1 MCLKYGYGTQY
12 FGCEICGMN
21 YEIEFKMIE
30 IKDLTK
36 IQKRELVKDDI
47 FEADVEQV
55 EDIADEYCKG
65 IMARI
70 ETLLGLDCKVKYVG
84 CTDRIGN
91 FEFKVSCNDVEY
103 AVIFQMDTYEWNR
116 QFTVKIGYSQIRI
129 GMPVPQMR
137 ERIEG
142 YDHFLEKLKISIK
155 NALIRDW
162 YKCVWIKDNQSLELS
177 KEVYSDIYMAENEL
191 RAFISRIMIEHF
203 GIEWHDRPEFYKLK
217 ASIEE
222 NAIIIKRNVPNFN
235 NIDVNLYTVT
245 LEKLMDT
252 VKADIYSDVMLDSPE
267 MQKLIK
273 ERIFATTHLDK
284 MQSALE
290 FLKNRYV
297 KKYNI
302 WERFFKPLIVDP
314 IRWEELLSSFIANRN
329 HVAHNKLLDYASKE
343 TMLSDTREFRRFIQ
357 EAVIKF
363 DKENCSEEV
372 EETLQAIADQR
383 EYEREAQ
390 LEIIESESGVKI
402 RDKGEI
408 LKLFQDT
415 VDDIYTDAVNKIY
428 FDEGLEIVGECNVQD
443 DTDEQLLFTIEG
455 RENKKLEIFGIVDID
470 DSEGA
475 ASAMQI
481 RVYNTD
487 ENTIN
492 GNIGYMN
499 GEAEYNSEQT
509 SHMPVV
515 MDSYDDSCVE
525 VIKNAIDDF
534 LKKQR
539 EDEEIIFYEEK
550 RMAEEDWSAEE
561 AEALEGH

>member
-1 MCLKYGYGTQY
+1 
-12 FGCEICGMN
+12 MN

-30 IKDLTK
+30 IKDLSK
-36 IQKRELVKDDI
+36 IQKRKMVKDDI

-55 EDIADEYCKG
+55 EDIADEYCQG

-70 ETLLGLDCKVKYVG
+70 ETLFGSDCKVKYIG

-91 FEFKVSCNDVEY
+91 FEFKVSYKDVEY
-103 AVIFQMDTYEWNR
+103 TVIFQMDTYEWNR
-116 QFTVKIGYSQIRI
+116 QFTVKIGYSQIRVGI
-129 GMPVPQMR
+129 PVPQMR
-137 ERIEG
+137 EKVAG
-142 YDHFLEKLKISIK
+142 YDHFLEKLKINIK

-177 KEVYSDIYMAENEL
+177 REVYSDIYMAENEL

-203 GIEWHDRPEFYKLK
+203 GIDWHDRPEFYKLK

-222 NAIIIKRNVPNFN
+222 NAVIIKRNVPNFN

-252 VKADIYSDVMLDSPE
+252 VMADIYSDAMQDSSE

-273 ERIFATTHLDK
+273 ERIFATTQLDK
-284 MQSALE
+284 MKSALD

-314 IRWEELLSSFIANRN
+314 VRWEELLTSFIANRN
-329 HVAHNKLLDYASKE
+329 HVAHNKLLDYMSKE
-343 TMLSDTREFRRFIQ
+343 TMLSDTREFRRFIR

-363 DKENCSEEV
+363 DEENCSEEV

-383 EYEREAQ
+383 EYEQEARM
-390 LEIIESESGVKI
+390 EIIESESGVKI
-402 RDKGEI
+402 RDKKEI
-408 LKLFQDT
+408 IKLFQDT
-415 VDDIYTDAVNKIY
+415 IDEIYTDAVNKVY
-428 FDEGLEIVGECNVQD
+428 FDEGIEVLGECKLQD
-443 DTDEQLLFTIEG
+443 SVDEQLLFSITG
-455 RENKKLEIFGIVDID
+455 RSSKKLEIYGVIDID

-481 RVYNTD
+481 RVYSAD
-487 ENTIN
+487 ENIVN
-492 GNIGYMN
+492 GDIEYVN
-499 GEAEYNSEQT
+499 GGAEYSPEQT

-515 MDSYDDSCVE
+515 MDSYDDSNAE
-525 VIKNAIDDF
+525 IIKNAVDEF
-534 LKKQR
+534 LERER
-539 EDEEIIFYEEK
+539 EDEAIIFYEEK
-550 RMAEEDWSAEE
+550 RMAEEDWHAEE
-561 AEALEGH
+561 MDALESNQE

>member
-1 MCLKYGYGTQY
+1 
-12 FGCEICGMN
+12 MN

-30 IKDLTK
+30 IKDLSK
-36 IQKRELVKDDI
+36 IQKRKMVKDDI

-55 EDIADEYCKG
+55 EDIADEYCQG

-70 ETLLGLDCKVKYVG
+70 ETLFGSDCKVKYIG

-91 FEFKVSCNDVEY
+91 FEFKVSYKDVEY
-103 AVIFQMDTYEWNR
+103 TVIFQMDTYEWNR
-116 QFTVKIGYSQIRI
+116 QFTIKIGYSQIRVGI
-129 GMPVPQMR
+129 PVPQMR
-137 ERIEG
+137 EKIAG

-177 KEVYSDIYMAENEL
+177 REVYSDIYMAENEL

-203 GIEWHDRPEFYKLK
+203 GIDWHDRPEFYKLK

-222 NAIIIKRNVPNFN
+222 NAVIIKRNVPNFN

-252 VKADIYSDVMLDSPE
+252 VKADIYSDAMLDSPE

-284 MQSALE
+284 MKSALD

-302 WERFFKPLIVDP
+302 WEKFFKPLIAVP
-314 IRWEELLSSFIANRN
+314 VKWEELLTSFIANRN
-329 HVAHNKLLDYASKE
+329 HVAHNKLLDYMSKE
-343 TMLSDTREFRRFIQ
+343 TMLSDTREFRRFIR

-363 DKENCSEEV
+363 EEENCSEEV

-383 EYEREAQ
+383 EYEQEARM
-390 LEIIESESGVKI
+390 EIIESESGVKI
-402 RDKGEI
+402 RDKKEI

-415 VDDIYTDAVNKIY
+415 VDEIYTDAVNKVY
-428 FDEGLEIVGECNVQD
+428 FDEGLEVLGECKLQD
-443 DTDEQLLFTIEG
+443 SVDEQLLFSITG
-455 RENKKLEIFGIVDID
+455 RSSKKLEIYGVIDID
-470 DSEGA
+470 DSEGT

-481 RVYNTD
+481 RVYSAD
-487 ENTIN
+487 ENIVN
-492 GNIGYMN
+492 GDIGYMN
-499 GEAEYNSEQT
+499 GEAEYSPEQT
-509 SHMPVV
+509 SYMPVV
-515 MDSYDDSCVE
+515 MDSYDDSNAE
-525 VIKNAIDDF
+525 IIKNAVDEC
-534 LKKQR
+534 LER
-539 EDEEIIFYEEK
+539 ERENEAIVFFEEK
-550 RMAEEDWSAEE
+550 RMAEEDWHAEE
-561 AEALEGH
+561 MDALESNQE

>member
-1 MCLKYGYGTQY
+1 
-12 FGCEICGMN
+12 MN

-30 IKDLTK
+30 IKDFSK
-36 IQKRELVKDDI
+36 IQKRKMVKDDI

-55 EDIADEYCKG
+55 EDIADEYCQG

-70 ETLLGLDCKVKYVG
+70 ETLFGSDCKVKYIG

-91 FEFKVSCNDVEY
+91 FEFKVSYKDVEY
-103 AVIFQMDTYEWNR
+103 TVIFQMDTYEWNR
-116 QFTVKIGYSQIRI
+116 QFTVKIGYSQIRVGI
-129 GMPVPQMR
+129 PVPQMR
-137 ERIEG
+137 EKVAG
-142 YDHFLEKLKISIK
+142 YDHFLEKLKINIK

-177 KEVYSDIYMAENEL
+177 REVYSDIYMAENEL

-203 GIEWHDRPEFYKLK
+203 GIDWHDRPEFYKLK

-222 NAIIIKRNVPNFN
+222 NAVIIKRNVPNFN

-252 VKADIYSDVMLDSPE
+252 VMADIYSDAMQDSSE

-273 ERIFATTHLDK
+273 ERIFATTQLDK
-284 MQSALE
+284 MKSALD

-314 IRWEELLSSFIANRN
+314 VRWEELLTSFIANRN
-329 HVAHNKLLDYASKE
+329 HVAHNKLLDYMSKE
-343 TMLSDTREFRRFIQ
+343 TMLSDTREFRRFIR

-363 DKENCSEEV
+363 DEENCSEEV

-383 EYEREAQ
+383 EYEQEARM
-390 LEIIESESGVKI
+390 EIIESESGVKI
-402 RDKGEI
+402 RDKKEI
-408 LKLFQDT
+408 IKLFQDT
-415 VDDIYTDAVNKIY
+415 IDEIYTDAVNKVY
-428 FDEGLEIVGECNVQD
+428 FDEGIEVLGECKLQD
-443 DTDEQLLFTIEG
+443 SVDEQLLFSITG
-455 RENKKLEIFGIVDID
+455 RSSKKLEIYGVIDID

-481 RVYNTD
+481 RVYSAD
-487 ENTIN
+487 ENIVN
-492 GNIGYMN
+492 GDIEYVN
-499 GEAEYNSEQT
+499 GEAEYSPEQT

-515 MDSYDDSCVE
+515 MDSYDDSNAE
-525 VIKNAIDDF
+525 IIKNAVDEF
-534 LKKQR
+534 LERER
-539 EDEEIIFYEEK
+539 EDEAIIFYEEK
-550 RMAEEDWSAEE
+550 RMAEEDWHAEE
-561 AEALEGH
+561 MDALESNQE

>member
-1 MCLKYGYGTQY
+1 
-12 FGCEICGMN
+12 MN

-30 IKDLTK
+30 IKDLSK
-36 IQKRELVKDDI
+36 IQKRRMVKDDI

-55 EDIADEYCKG
+55 EDIADEYCQG
-65 IMARI
+65 IMERI
-70 ETLLGLDCKVKYVG
+70 ETLFGSDCKVKYVG

-91 FEFKVSCNDVEY
+91 FEFKVSNNDVEY
-103 AVIFQMDTYEWNR
+103 TVIFQMDTYEWNR
-116 QFTVKIGYSQIRI
+116 QFTVKIGYSQIRVGI
-129 GMPVPQMR
+129 PVPQMR
-137 ERIEG
+137 EKVAG
-142 YDHFLEKLKISIK
+142 YDHFLEKLKINIK

-177 KEVYSDIYMAENEL
+177 REVYSDIYMAENEL

-203 GIEWHDRPEFYKLK
+203 GIDWHDRPEFYKLK

-222 NAIIIKRNVPNFN
+222 NAVIIKRNVPNFN

-252 VKADIYSDVMLDSPE
+252 VMADIYSDAMQDSAE

-302 WERFFKPLIVDP
+302 WERFFKPLIAEPV
-314 IRWEELLSSFIANRN
+314 RWEELLTSFIANRN
-329 HVAHNKLLDYASKE
+329 HVAHNKLLDYMSKE
-343 TMLSDTREFRRFIQ
+343 TMLNDTREFRRLIRD
-357 EAVIKF
+357 AVIRF
-363 DKENCSEEV
+363 EEENCSEEV

-383 EYEREAQ
+383 EYEQEARM
-390 LEIIESESGVKI
+390 EIIESESGVKI
-402 RDKGEI
+402 RDKKEI

-415 VDDIYTDAVNKIY
+415 IDEIYTDAVNKVY
-428 FDEGLEIVGECNVQD
+428 FDEGIEVLGECKLQD
-443 DTDEQLLFTIEG
+443 SVEEQLLFSITG
-455 RENKKLEIFGIVDID
+455 RSGKKLEIYGVMDVD
-470 DSEGA
+470 DSEGT

-481 RVYNTD
+481 RVYSAD

-492 GNIGYMN
+492 CDIGYMN
-499 GEAEYNSEQT
+499 GEAEYSPEQT

-515 MDSYDDSCVE
+515 MDSYDDGNAE
-525 VIKNAIDDF
+525 IIKNAVDEF
-534 LKKQR
+534 LERER
-539 EDEEIIFYEEK
+539 EDGAIIFYEEK
-550 RMAEEDWSAEE
+550 RIAEKDWHAEEM
-561 AEALEGH
+561 EALESNQE

>member
-1 MCLKYGYGTQY
+1 
-12 FGCEICGMN
+12 MN

-30 IKDLTK
+30 IKDLSK
-36 IQKRELVKDDI
+36 IQKRKMVKDDI

-55 EDIADEYCKG
+55 EDIADEYCQG

-70 ETLLGLDCKVKYVG
+70 ETLFGSDCKVKYIG

-91 FEFKVSCNDVEY
+91 FEFKVSYKDVEY
-103 AVIFQMDTYEWNR
+103 TVIFQMDTYEWNR
-116 QFTVKIGYSQIRI
+116 QFTIKIGYSQIRVGI
-129 GMPVPQMR
+129 PVPQMR
-137 ERIEG
+137 EKIAG

-177 KEVYSDIYMAENEL
+177 REVYSDIYMAENEL

-203 GIEWHDRPEFYKLK
+203 GIDWHDRPEFYKLK

-222 NAIIIKRNVPNFN
+222 NAVIIKRNVPNFN

-252 VKADIYSDVMLDSPE
+252 VKADIYSDAMLDSPE

-284 MQSALE
+284 MKSALD

-302 WERFFKPLIVDP
+302 WEKFFKPLIAVP
-314 IRWEELLSSFIANRN
+314 VKWEELLTSFIANRN
-329 HVAHNKLLDYASKE
+329 HVAHNKLLDYMSKE
-343 TMLSDTREFRRFIQ
+343 TMLSDTREFRRFIR

-363 DKENCSEEV
+363 DEENCSEEV

-383 EYEREAQ
+383 EYEQEARM
-390 LEIIESESGVKI
+390 EIIESESGVKI
-402 RDKGEI
+402 RDKKEI

-415 VDDIYTDAVNKIY
+415 VDEIYTDAVNKVY
-428 FDEGLEIVGECNVQD
+428 FDEEIEVLGECKLQD
-443 DTDEQLLFTIEG
+443 SVDEQLLFSITG
-455 RENKKLEIFGIVDID
+455 RSSKKLEIYGVIDID
-470 DSEGA
+470 DSEGT

-481 RVYNTD
+481 RVYSAD
-487 ENTIN
+487 ENIVN
-492 GNIGYMN
+492 GDIGYMN
-499 GEAEYNSEQT
+499 GEAEYSPEQT
-509 SHMPVV
+509 SYMPVV
-515 MDSYDDSCVE
+515 MDSYDDSNAE
-525 VIKNAIDDF
+525 IIKNAVDEC
-534 LKKQR
+534 LER
-539 EDEEIIFYEEK
+539 ERENEAIVFFEEK
-550 RMAEEDWSAEE
+550 RMAEEDWHAEE
-561 AEALEGH
+561 MDALESNQE

>member
-1 MCLKYGYGTQY
+1 
-12 FGCEICGMN
+12 MN

-30 IKDLTK
+30 IKDLSK
-36 IQKRELVKDDI
+36 IQKRKMVKDDI

-55 EDIADEYCKG
+55 EDIADEYCQG

-70 ETLLGLDCKVKYVG
+70 ETLFGSDCKVKYIG

-91 FEFKVSCNDVEY
+91 FEFKVSYKDVEY
-103 AVIFQMDTYEWNR
+103 TVIFQMDTYEWNR
-116 QFTVKIGYSQIRI
+116 QFTVKIGYSQIRVGI
-129 GMPVPQMR
+129 PVPQMR
-137 ERIEG
+137 EKVAG
-142 YDHFLEKLKISIK
+142 YDHFLEKLKINIK

-177 KEVYSDIYMAENEL
+177 REVYSDIYMAENEL

-203 GIEWHDRPEFYKLK
+203 GIDWHDRPEFYKLK

-222 NAIIIKRNVPNFN
+222 NAVIIKRNVPNFN

-252 VKADIYSDVMLDSPE
+252 VMADIYSDAMQDSSE

-273 ERIFATTHLDK
+273 ERIFATTQLDK
-284 MQSALE
+284 MKSALD

-314 IRWEELLSSFIANRN
+314 VRWEELLTSFIANRN
-329 HVAHNKLLDYASKE
+329 HVAHNKLLDYMSKE
-343 TMLSDTREFRRFIQ
+343 TMLSDTREFRRFIR

-363 DKENCSEEV
+363 DEENCSEEV

-383 EYEREAQ
+383 EYEQEARM
-390 LEIIESESGVKI
+390 EIIESESGVKI
-402 RDKGEI
+402 RDKKDI
-408 LKLFQDT
+408 IKLFQDT
-415 VDDIYTDAVNKIY
+415 IDEIYTDAVNKVY
-428 FDEGLEIVGECNVQD
+428 FDEGIEVLGECKLQD
-443 DTDEQLLFTIEG
+443 SVDEQLLFSITG
-455 RENKKLEIFGIVDID
+455 RSSKKLEIYGVIDID

-481 RVYNTD
+481 RVYSAD
-487 ENTIN
+487 ENIVN
-492 GNIGYMN
+492 GDIEYVN
-499 GEAEYNSEQT
+499 GEAEYSPEQT

-515 MDSYDDSCVE
+515 MDSYDDSNAE
-525 VIKNAIDDF
+525 IIKNAVDEF
-534 LKKQR
+534 LERER
-539 EDEEIIFYEEK
+539 EDEAILSHEEK
-550 RMAEEDWSAEE
+550 RMAEEDWHAEE
-561 AEALEGH
+561 MDALESNQE

>member
-1 MCLKYGYGTQY
+1 
-12 FGCEICGMN
+12 MN

-30 IKDLTK
+30 IKDLSK
-36 IQKRELVKDDI
+36 IQKRKMVKDDI

-55 EDIADEYCKG
+55 EDIADEYCQG

-70 ETLLGLDCKVKYVG
+70 ETLFGSDCKVKYIG

-91 FEFKVSCNDVEY
+91 FEFKVSYKDVEY
-103 AVIFQMDTYEWNR
+103 TVIFQMDTYEWNR
-116 QFTVKIGYSQIRI
+116 QFTVKIGYSQIRVGI
-129 GMPVPQMR
+129 PVPQMR
-137 ERIEG
+137 EKVAG
-142 YDHFLEKLKISIK
+142 YDHFLEKLKINIK

-177 KEVYSDIYMAENEL
+177 REVYSDIYMAENEL

-222 NAIIIKRNVPNFN
+222 NAVIIKRNVPNFN

-252 VKADIYSDVMLDSPE
+252 VKADIYSDAMLDSPK

-284 MQSALE
+284 MESALQ

-302 WERFFKPLIVDP
+302 WERFFKPLIADP
-314 IRWEELLSSFIANRN
+314 VRWEELLTSFIANRN
-329 HVAHNKLLDYASKE
+329 HVAHNKLLDYMLKE
-343 TMLSDTREFRRFIQ
+343 TMLSDTREFRRFIR

-363 DKENCSEEV
+363 DEENCSEEV

-383 EYEREAQ
+383 EYEQEARM
-390 LEIIESESGVKI
+390 EIIESESGVKI
-402 RDKGEI
+402 RDKKEI

-415 VDDIYTDAVNKIY
+415 VDEIYTDAVNKVY
-428 FDEGLEIVGECNVQD
+428 FDEGIEVLGECKLQD
-443 DTDEQLLFTIEG
+443 SVDEQLLFSITG
-455 RENKKLEIFGIVDID
+455 RNSKKLEIYGITDID
-470 DSEGA
+470 DSEGT

-481 RVYNTD
+481 RVYSAD
-487 ENTIN
+487 ENIVN
-492 GNIGYMN
+492 VNIGYMN
-499 GEAEYNSEQT
+499 GEAEYSPEQT
-509 SHMPVV
+509 SYMPVV
-515 MDSYDDSCVE
+515 MDSYDDSNAE
-525 VIKNAIDDF
+525 IIKNAVDEF
-534 LKKQR
+534 LERER
-539 EDEEIIFYEEK
+539 EDEAIVFFEEK
-550 RMAEEDWSAEE
+550 RMAKEDWYAEE
-561 AEALEGH
+561 MDALESNQE

>member
-1 MCLKYGYGTQY
+1 
-12 FGCEICGMN
+12 MN

-30 IKDLTK
+30 IKDLSK
-36 IQKRELVKDDI
+36 IQKRKIVKDDI

-55 EDIADEYCKG
+55 EDIADVYCQG

-70 ETLLGLDCKVKYVG
+70 ETLFGSDCKVKYIG

-91 FEFKVSCNDVEY
+91 FEFKVSYKDVEY
-103 AVIFQMDTYEWNR
+103 TVIFQMDTYEWNR
-116 QFTVKIGYSQIRI
+116 QFTIKIGYSQIRVGI
-129 GMPVPQMR
+129 PVPQMR
-137 ERIEG
+137 EKIAG

-177 KEVYSDIYMAENEL
+177 REVYSDIYMAENEL

-203 GIEWHDRPEFYKLK
+203 GIDWHDRPEFYKLK

-222 NAIIIKRNVPNFN
+222 NAVIIKRNVPNFN

-252 VKADIYSDVMLDSPE
+252 VMADIYSDAMQDSPE

-273 ERIFATTHLDK
+273 ERIFATTQLDK
-284 MQSALE
+284 MKSALD

-314 IRWEELLSSFIANRN
+314 VRWEELLTSFIANRN
-329 HVAHNKLLDYASKE
+329 HVAHNKLLDYMSKE
-343 TMLSDTREFRRFIQ
+343 TMLSDTREFRRFIR

-363 DKENCSEEV
+363 DEENCSEEV

-383 EYEREAQ
+383 EYEQEARM
-390 LEIIESESGVKI
+390 EIIESESGVKI
-402 RDKGEI
+402 RDKKEI

-415 VDDIYTDAVNKIY
+415 VDEIYTDAVNKVY
-428 FDEGLEIVGECNVQD
+428 FDEGIEVLGECKLQD
-443 DTDEQLLFTIEG
+443 SVDEQLLFSIIG
-455 RENKKLEIFGIVDID
+455 RSSKKLEIYGVIDID
-470 DSEGA
+470 DSEGT

-481 RVYNTD
+481 RVYSAD
-487 ENTIN
+487 ENIVN
-492 GNIGYMN
+492 GDIGYMN
-499 GEAEYNSEQT
+499 GEAEYSPEQT

-515 MDSYDDSCVE
+515 MDSYDDSNAE
-525 VIKNAIDDF
+525 IIKNAVDEF
-534 LKKQR
+534 LERER
-539 EDEEIIFYEEK
+539 EDEAIIFYEEK
-550 RMAEEDWSAEE
+550 RIAEEDWHAEE
-561 AEALEGH
+561 MEALESNQE

>member
-1 MCLKYGYGTQY
+1 
-12 FGCEICGMN
+12 MN

-30 IKDLTK
+30 IKDLSK
-36 IQKRELVKDDI
+36 IQKRKMVKDDI

-55 EDIADEYCKG
+55 EDIADEYCQG

-70 ETLLGLDCKVKYVG
+70 ETLFGSDCKVKYIG

-91 FEFKVSCNDVEY
+91 FEFKVSYKDVEY
-103 AVIFQMDTYEWNR
+103 TVIFQMDTYEWNR
-116 QFTVKIGYSQIRI
+116 QFTVKIGYSQIRVGI
-129 GMPVPQMR
+129 PVPQMR
-137 ERIEG
+137 EKVAG
-142 YDHFLEKLKISIK
+142 YDHFLEKLKINIK

-177 KEVYSDIYMAENEL
+177 REVYSDIYMAENEL

-203 GIEWHDRPEFYKLK
+203 GIDWHDRPEFYKLK

-222 NAIIIKRNVPNFN
+222 NAVIIKRNVPNFN

-252 VKADIYSDVMLDSPE
+252 VMADIYSDAMQDSSE

-273 ERIFATTHLDK
+273 ERIFATTQLDK
-284 MQSALE
+284 MKSALD

-314 IRWEELLSSFIANRN
+314 VRWEELLTSFIANRN
-329 HVAHNKLLDYASKE
+329 HVAHNKLLDYMSKE
-343 TMLSDTREFRRFIQ
+343 TMLSDTREFRRFIR

-363 DKENCSEEV
+363 DEENCSEEV

-383 EYEREAQ
+383 EYEQEARM
-390 LEIIESESGVKI
+390 EIIESESGVKI
-402 RDKGEI
+402 REKKEI

-415 VDDIYTDAVNKIY
+415 VDEIYTDAVNKVY
-428 FDEGLEIVGECNVQD
+428 FDEGIEVLGECQLQD
-443 DTDEQLLFTIEG
+443 SVDEQLLFSITG
-455 RENKKLEIFGIVDID
+455 KSSKKLEIYGVIYID
-470 DSEGA
+470 ASEGT

-481 RVYNTD
+481 RVYSAD
-487 ENTIN
+487 ENIVN
-492 GNIGYMN
+492 GDIGYMN
-499 GEAEYNSEQT
+499 GEAEYSPEQT
-509 SHMPVV
+509 SYMPVV
-515 MDSYDDSCVE
+515 MDSYDDSNAE
-525 VIKNAIDDF
+525 IIKNAVDEF
-534 LKKQR
+534 LERER
-539 EDEEIIFYEEK
+539 EDEAIVFFEEK
-550 RMAEEDWSAEE
+550 RMAEEDWHAEE
-561 AEALEGH
+561 MDALESNQE

>member
-1 MCLKYGYGTQY
+1 
-12 FGCEICGMN
+12 MN

-30 IKDLTK
+30 IKDLSK
-36 IQKRELVKDDI
+36 IQKRKMVKDDI

-55 EDIADEYCKG
+55 EDIADEYCQG

-70 ETLLGLDCKVKYVG
+70 ETLFGSECKVKYIG

-91 FEFKVSCNDVEY
+91 FEFKVSYKDVEY
-103 AVIFQMDTYEWNR
+103 TVIFQMDTYEWNR
-116 QFTVKIGYSQIRI
+116 QFTIKIGYSQIRVGI
-129 GMPVPQMR
+129 PVPQMR
-137 ERIEG
+137 EKIAG

-177 KEVYSDIYMAENEL
+177 REVYSDIYMAENEL

-203 GIEWHDRPEFYKLK
+203 GIDWHDRPEFYKLK

-222 NAIIIKRNVPNFN
+222 NAVIIKRNVPNFN

-252 VKADIYSDVMLDSPE
+252 VMTDIYSDAMQDSPE

-273 ERIFATTHLDK
+273 ERIFATTQLDK
-284 MQSALE
+284 MKSALD

-302 WERFFKPLIVDP
+302 WERFFKPLIADP
-314 IRWEELLSSFIANRN
+314 VKWEELLTSFIANRN
-329 HVAHNKLLDYASKE
+329 HVAHNKLLDYMSKE
-343 TMLSDTREFRRFIQ
+343 TMLNDTREFRRFIR

-363 DKENCSEEV
+363 DEENCSEEV

-383 EYEREAQ
+383 EYEQEARM
-390 LEIIESESGVKI
+390 EIIESESGVKI
-402 RDKGEI
+402 RDKKEI

-415 VDDIYTDAVNKIY
+415 VDEIYTDAVNKVY
-428 FDEGLEIVGECNVQD
+428 FDEGIEVLGECQLQD
-443 DTDEQLLFTIEG
+443 SVDEQLLFSITG
-455 RENKKLEIFGIVDID
+455 KSSKKLEIYGVIDID
-470 DSEGA
+470 DSEGT

-481 RVYNTD
+481 RVYSAD
-487 ENTIN
+487 ENIVN
-492 GNIGYMN
+492 GDIGYMN
-499 GEAEYNSEQT
+499 GEAEYSPEQT
-509 SHMPVV
+509 SYMPVV
-515 MDSYDDSCVE
+515 MDSYDDSNAE
-525 VIKNAIDDF
+525 IIKNAVDEF
-534 LKKQR
+534 LERER
-539 EDEEIIFYEEK
+539 EDEAIVFFEEK
-550 RMAEEDWSAEE
+550 RMAEEDWHAEE
-561 AEALEGH
+561 MDALESNQE

>member
-1 MCLKYGYGTQY
+1 
-12 FGCEICGMN
+12 MN

-30 IKDLTK
+30 IKDLSK
-36 IQKRELVKDDI
+36 IQKRKIVKDDI

-55 EDIADEYCKG
+55 EDIADVYCQG

-70 ETLLGLDCKVKYVG
+70 ETLFGSDCKVKYIG

-91 FEFKVSCNDVEY
+91 FEFKVSYKDVEY
-103 AVIFQMDTYEWNR
+103 TVIFQMDTYEWNR
-116 QFTVKIGYSQIRI
+116 QFTIKIGYSQIRVGI
-129 GMPVPQMR
+129 PVPQMR
-137 ERIEG
+137 EEIAG

-177 KEVYSDIYMAENEL
+177 REVYSDIYMAENEL

-203 GIEWHDRPEFYKLK
+203 GIDWHDRPEFYKLK

-222 NAIIIKRNVPNFN
+222 NAVIIKRNVPNFN

-252 VKADIYSDVMLDSPE
+252 VMTDIYSDAMQNSPE

-273 ERIFATTHLDK
+273 EIIFATTQLDK
-284 MQSALE
+284 MKSALD

-314 IRWEELLSSFIANRN
+314 VRWEELLTSFIANRN
-329 HVAHNKLLDYASKE
+329 HVAHNKLLDYMSKE
-343 TMLSDTREFRRFIQ
+343 TMLSDTREFRRFIR

-363 DKENCSEEV
+363 DEENCSEEV

-383 EYEREAQ
+383 EYEQEARM
-390 LEIIESESGVKI
+390 EIIESESGVKI
-402 RDKGEI
+402 REKKEI

-415 VDDIYTDAVNKIY
+415 VDEIYTDAVNKVY
-428 FDEGLEIVGECNVQD
+428 FDEGIEVLGECQLQD
-443 DTDEQLLFTIEG
+443 SVDEQLLFSITG
-455 RENKKLEIFGIVDID
+455 KSSKKLEIYGVIDID
-470 DSEGA
+470 ASEGT

-481 RVYNTD
+481 RVYSAD
-487 ENTIN
+487 ENIVN
-492 GNIGYMN
+492 GDIGYMH
-499 GEAEYNSEQT
+499 GEAEYSPEQT
-509 SHMPVV
+509 SYMPVV
-515 MDSYDDSCVE
+515 MDSYDDSNAE
-525 VIKNAIDDF
+525 IIKNAVDEF
-534 LKKQR
+534 LERER
-539 EDEEIIFYEEK
+539 EDEAIVFFEEK
-550 RMAEEDWSAEE
+550 RMAEEDWHAEE
-561 AEALEGH
+561 MDALESNQE

>member
-1 MCLKYGYGTQY
+1 
-12 FGCEICGMN
+12 MN

-30 IKDLTK
+30 IKDLSK
-36 IQKRELVKDDI
+36 IQKRKMVKDDI

-55 EDIADEYCKG
+55 EDIADEYCQG

-70 ETLLGLDCKVKYVG
+70 ETLFGSDCKVKYIG

-91 FEFKVSCNDVEY
+91 FEFKVSYKDVEY
-103 AVIFQMDTYEWNR
+103 TVIFQMDTYEWNR
-116 QFTVKIGYSQIRI
+116 QFTVKIGYSQIRVGI
-129 GMPVPQMR
+129 PVPQMR
-137 ERIEG
+137 EKVAG
-142 YDHFLEKLKISIK
+142 YDHFLEKLKINIK

-177 KEVYSDIYMAENEL
+177 REVYSDIYMAENEL

-203 GIEWHDRPEFYKLK
+203 GIVWHDRPEFYKLK

-222 NAIIIKRNVPNFN
+222 NAVIIKRNVPNFN

-252 VKADIYSDVMLDSPE
+252 VMADIYSDAMQDSSE

-273 ERIFATTHLDK
+273 ERIFATTQLDK
-284 MQSALE
+284 MKSALD

-314 IRWEELLSSFIANRN
+314 VRWEELLTSFIANRN
-329 HVAHNKLLDYASKE
+329 HVAHNKLLDYMSKE
-343 TMLSDTREFRRFIQ
+343 TMLSDTREFRRFIR

-363 DKENCSEEV
+363 DEENCSEEV

-383 EYEREAQ
+383 EYEQEARM
-390 LEIIESESGVKI
+390 EIIESESGVKI
-402 RDKGEI
+402 RDKKEI
-408 LKLFQDT
+408 IKLFQDT
-415 VDDIYTDAVNKIY
+415 IDEIYTDAVNKVY
-428 FDEGLEIVGECNVQD
+428 FDEGIEVLGECKLQD
-443 DTDEQLLFTIEG
+443 SVDEQLLFSITG
-455 RENKKLEIFGIVDID
+455 RSSKKLEIYGVIDID

-481 RVYNTD
+481 RVYSAD
-487 ENTIN
+487 ENIVN
-492 GNIGYMN
+492 GDIEYVN
-499 GEAEYNSEQT
+499 GEAEYSPEQT

-515 MDSYDDSCVE
+515 MDSYDDSNAE
-525 VIKNAIDDF
+525 IIKNAVDEF
-534 LKKQR
+534 LERER
-539 EDEEIIFYEEK
+539 EDEAIIFYEEK
-550 RMAEEDWSAEE
+550 RMAEEDWHAEE
-561 AEALEGH
+561 MDALESNQE

>member
-1 MCLKYGYGTQY
+1 
-12 FGCEICGMN
+12 MN

-30 IKDLTK
+30 IKDLSK
-36 IQKRELVKDDI
+36 IQKRKIVKDDI

-55 EDIADEYCKG
+55 EDIADVYCQG

-70 ETLLGLDCKVKYVG
+70 ETLFGSDSKVKYIG

-91 FEFKVSCNDVEY
+91 FEFKVSYKDVEY
-103 AVIFQMDTYEWNR
+103 TVIFQMDTYEWNR
-116 QFTVKIGYSQIRI
+116 QFTIKIGYSQIRVGI
-129 GMPVPQMR
+129 PVLQMR
-137 ERIEG
+137 EKIAG

-177 KEVYSDIYMAENEL
+177 REVYSDIYMAENEL

-203 GIEWHDRPEFYKLK
+203 GIDWHDRPEFYKLK

-222 NAIIIKRNVPNFN
+222 NAVIIKRNVPNFN

-252 VKADIYSDVMLDSPE
+252 VMADIYSDAMQDSPE

-273 ERIFATTHLDK
+273 ERIFATTQLDK
-284 MQSALE
+284 MKSALD

-314 IRWEELLSSFIANRN
+314 VRWEELLTSFIANRN
-329 HVAHNKLLDYASKE
+329 HVAHNKLLDYMSKE
-343 TMLSDTREFRRFIQ
+343 TMLSDTREFRRFIR

-363 DKENCSEEV
+363 DEENCSEEV

-383 EYEREAQ
+383 EYEQEARM
-390 LEIIESESGVKI
+390 EIIESESGVKI
-402 RDKGEI
+402 RDKKEI

-415 VDDIYTDAVNKIY
+415 VDEIYIDAVNKVY
-428 FDEGLEIVGECNVQD
+428 FDEGIEVLGECQLQD
-443 DTDEQLLFTIEG
+443 SVDEQLLFSITG
-455 RENKKLEIFGIVDID
+455 KSSKKLEIYGVIDID
-470 DSEGA
+470 VSEGT

-481 RVYNTD
+481 RVYSAD
-487 ENTIN
+487 ENIVN
-492 GNIGYMN
+492 GDIGYMN
-499 GEAEYNSEQT
+499 GEAEYSPEQT
-509 SHMPVV
+509 SYMPVV
-515 MDSYDDSCVE
+515 MDSYDDSNAE
-525 VIKNAIDDF
+525 IIKNAVDEF
-534 LKKQR
+534 LERER
-539 EDEEIIFYEEK
+539 EDEAIVFFEEK
-550 RMAEEDWSAEE
+550 RMAEEDWHAEE
-561 AEALEGH
+561 MDALESNQE

>member
-1 MCLKYGYGTQY
+1 
-12 FGCEICGMN
+12 MN

-30 IKDLTK
+30 IKDLSK
-36 IQKRELVKDDI
+36 IQKRKIDKDDI

-55 EDIADEYCKG
+55 EDIADVYCQG

-70 ETLLGLDCKVKYVG
+70 ETLFGSDCKVKYIG

-91 FEFKVSCNDVEY
+91 FEFKVSYKDVEY
-103 AVIFQMDTYEWNR
+103 TVIFQMDTYEWNR
-116 QFTVKIGYSQIRI
+116 QFTIKIGYSQIRVGI
-129 GMPVPQMR
+129 PVPQMR
-137 ERIEG
+137 EKIAG

-177 KEVYSDIYMAENEL
+177 REVYSDIYMAENEL

-203 GIEWHDRPEFYKLK
+203 GIDWHDRPEFYKLK

-222 NAIIIKRNVPNFN
+222 NAVIIKRNVPNFN

-252 VKADIYSDVMLDSPE
+252 VMADIYSDAMQDSPE

-273 ERIFATTHLDK
+273 ERIFATTQLDK
-284 MQSALE
+284 MQSALD

-302 WERFFKPLIVDP
+302 WEKFFKPLIADP
-314 IRWEELLSSFIANRN
+314 VKWEELLTSFIANRN
-329 HVAHNKLLDYASKE
+329 HVAHNKLLDYMSKE
-343 TMLSDTREFRRFIQ
+343 TMLSDTREFRRFIR

-363 DKENCSEEV
+363 DEENYSEEV

-383 EYEREAQ
+383 EYEQEARM
-390 LEIIESESGVKI
+390 EIIESESGVKI
-402 RDKGEI
+402 RDKKEI

-415 VDDIYTDAVNKIY
+415 VDEIYTDAVNKVY
-428 FDEGLEIVGECNVQD
+428 FDEGLEVLGECKLQD
-443 DTDEQLLFTIEG
+443 SVDEQLLFSITG
-455 RENKKLEIFGIVDID
+455 RSSKKLEIYGVIDID
-470 DSEGA
+470 DSEGT

-481 RVYNTD
+481 RVYSAD
-487 ENTIN
+487 ENIVN
-492 GNIGYMN
+492 GDIGYMN
-499 GEAEYNSEQT
+499 GEAEYSPEQT

-515 MDSYDDSCVE
+515 MDSYDDSNAE
-525 VIKNAIDDF
+525 IIKNAVDEF
-534 LKKQR
+534 LERER
-539 EDEEIIFYEEK
+539 EDEAIVFFEEK
-550 RMAEEDWSAEE
+550 RMAEEDWHVEE
-561 AEALEGH
+561 MDALESNQE